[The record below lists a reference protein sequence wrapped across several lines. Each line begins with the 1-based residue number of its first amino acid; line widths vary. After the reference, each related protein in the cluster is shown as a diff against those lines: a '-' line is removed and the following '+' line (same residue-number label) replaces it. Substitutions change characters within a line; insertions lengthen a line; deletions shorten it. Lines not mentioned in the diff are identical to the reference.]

1 MSPESTLVFEGD
13 YAVRKRGFAHL
24 LRMEVE
30 AIYYIK
36 THAAGPIPVPTI
48 IGFCLDEQSKTIEK
62 VEENYI
68 RMKRVAGHRLD
79 AAWPSMSPAARARTC
94 QQLRAYLELLHR
106 LEPEPGTAQVR
117 AISGGACYNHRKSE
131 PPALRRPLPQPPKAS
146 STSSMPQMM
155 TTTSAAEFRRPFLW
169 RACVDVARFHNALP
183 NHLQARRPEAAEAFR
198 RRFAA
203 AGAEGSGEGGGATGP
218 RRARLTHGDLSWAN
232 IFVDEATGDVTG
244 ITDWET
250 AGFWPEWW
258 EYYMALLGPRGEQQW
273 WRQVVASIMTEYP
286 VEVGIMAEMEAMVAE
301 LGREEPGLMRSRVL
315 YEDGE

>member
-36 THAAGPIPVPTI
+36 THIPTHIPVPTI
-48 IGFCLDEQSKTIEK
+48 IGFCLDEQAKTIAR

-68 RMKRVAGHRLD
+68 RMKKVAGQRLD
-79 AAWPSMSPAARARTC
+79 AAWPTMSPASRARTC
-94 QQLRAYLELLHR
+94 QQLRTYLEQLHG
-106 LEPEPGTAQVR
+106 LEPEPGTSQVR

-131 PPALRRPLPQPPKAS
+131 PPSRAPSLTL
-146 STSSMPQMM
+146 
-155 TTTSAAEFRRPFLW
+155 TSAAEFRRPFLW
-169 RACVDVARFHNALP
+169 RPHADVARFQASLP
-183 NHLQARRPEAAEAFR
+183 NHLQARRPEAAERLR
-198 RRFAA
+198 RRFVAA
-203 AGAEGSGEGGGATGP
+203 AGPGTGMGAAAAGDQQQQPP
-218 RRARLTHGDLSWAN
+218 RRRACFAHGDLSWAN

-258 EYYMALLGPRGEQQW
+258 EYYMALLGPRGEQSW
-273 WRQVVASIMTEYP
+273 WRQVVVSIMSEYP
-286 VEVGIMAEMEAMVAE
+286 VEVAIMADIESMTAE
-301 LGREEPGLMRSRVL
+301 IAREEAG
-315 YEDGE
+315 